1 MNSLETFKKKMAAF
15 FTVGKKSSLN
25 QSNSSEINQIGDSRN
40 KTIMTVVL
48 VLLCLLGSC
57 FLLLNGQ
64 QKNASPFSTQETH
77 EFGEVIDNEFSSQD
91 AQSAEQ
97 DNASNLE
104 DLTRKFRRF
113 TQKNEQLVRDNSAFK
128 EELSKQKQAFVEMK
142 RVLEAQVQAALKSAD
157 EAMRKPS
164 TKKERDD
171 GFTLGFG
178 QEASTN
184 KMDVQD
190 GSPQEKNPDPFYYP
204 SQPRYADDKKMA
216 LIETHGQRKVSAQ
229 NLQSAGIDTFSFSSD
244 QAPKELNY
252 KNYVP
257 AGSFV
262 TAVMTG
268 GAEANAGVGGESNT
282 APVTFK
288 MLNQGFLPNGKHTK
302 LKGCFMTASAYGD
315 ISSSRGIVRGDRLS
329 CIRKNGSVL
338 DIPIEATVFNFG
350 KNGIRGNAVMR
361 NSKIIGAAGTAGVLS
376 GLGSA
381 ATGMSQTQSTSALGT
396 TSSVNPSKVPLNILG
411 GATEKVASQLSE
423 YYIKLAEKYHPDI
436 DLQQGAIVNIVF
448 LKGFPLHGQA
458 VDEYTTKLNQARA
471 AKTQAVTQLT
481 SNPVAVMKNSA
492 KQSLNQLQGVNH
504 AMP

>member
-1 MNSLETFKKKMAAF
+1 MNKWHQLKNTFTAF
-15 FTVGKKSSLN
+15 FTHGKKATLN
-25 QSNSSEINQIGDSRN
+25 SNDKHAVNQTGNARN
-40 KTIMTVVL
+40 KTIMTL
-48 VLLCLLGSC
+48 TLIALCVIGGG

-64 QKNASPFSTQETH
+64 QKKTHPFEQAKAH
-77 EFGEVIDNEFSSQD
+77 EFGSVIDSQFSSQD

-97 DNASNLE
+97 DNATNLGE
-104 DLTRKFRRF
+104 LEKQFEKF
-113 TQKNEQLVRDNSAFK
+113 TQKNAQLVNDNATFK
-128 EELSKQKQAFVEMK
+128 NELSEQKQAFIEIK
-142 RVLEAQVQAALKSAD
+142 RTLEAKVTAALKSAD
-157 EAMRKPS
+157 NAAAIANDSLRPDGLSNDIEEKKALVS
-164 TKKERDD
+164 TDIP
-171 GFTLGFG
+171 TS
-178 QEASTN
+178 STP
-184 KMDVQD
+184 K
-190 GSPQEKNPDPFYYP
+190 SDPFYYP
-204 SQPRYADDKKMA
+204 SQPRYADDERMA
-216 LIETHGQRKVSAQ
+216 SIENRGQRTVNVQ
-229 NLQSAGIDTFSFSSD
+229 NLQSAGIDTFSFSSSR
-244 QAPKELNY
+244 APSERTY
-252 KNYVP
+252 KDYVP

-288 MLNQGFLPNGKHTK
+288 MLNQGFLPNGKHSK
-302 LKGCFMTASAYGD
+302 LKGCFMTAAAYGD

-361 NSKIIGAAGTAGVLS
+361 NSKIIGAAGTAGLLS

-396 TSSVNPSKVPLNILG
+396 TSSVNPSQVPLNILG

-458 VDEYTTKLNQARA
+458 VDNYTSQLNQAREDQRS
-471 AKTQAVTQLT
+471 TVTQLT
-481 SNPVAVMKNSA
+481 SNPVAVMNNVA
-492 KQSLNQLQGVNH
+492 NQSLNQLQGTHH